1 MMKLKVMSEY
11 VYLVDIKLLHNYWLT
26 RLTNEGGVWDSTN
39 VLDQTA
45 ASPLFSLL
53 LLQTPHSLGK
63 DTIIVVG
70 HVLLLL
76 PVG

>member
-1 MMKLKVMSEY
+1 MRE
-11 VYLVDIKLLHNYWLT
+11 
-26 RLTNEGGVWDSTN
+26 EFGDSTN
-39 VLDQTA
+39 VLNQTA

-70 HVLLLL
+70 HLLLLL